1 MYEEEEALAESFKMQ
16 YKNGCR
22 SPFLYIETV
31 RLFGKNPE
39 LLKTMDAFEIH
50 ALYYGV
56 MNGLVGQEL
65 AERIGVT
72 KSNIHNILS
81 ARWRR
86 ERSSSTACITACLQ
100 SSTRNTR
107 RRTC

>member
-1 MYEEEEALAESFKMQ
+1 MQ

-65 AERIGVT
+65 AERICALAPGAKFFHRLYYRLLAKLY
-72 KSNIHNILS
+72 KSGDGSKGTHRADLIHGKEGL
-81 ARWRR
+81 
-86 ERSSSTACITACLQ
+86 
-100 SSTRNTR
+100 
-107 RRTC
+107 

>member
-65 AERIGVT
+65 AERICA
-72 KSNIHNILS
+72 L
-81 ARWRR
+81 AR
-86 ERSSSTACITACLQ
+86 EQSSSTACITACLQ
-100 SSTRNTR
+100 SSARNTR